1 MDYYTQLFAAEPV
14 DVFSQRQ
21 LFSYLTV
28 KVSDL
33 ERDSGEGSSPLPE
46 TSAAAKSLSLNK
58 YPGPDGFALEFYLHF
73 WDLLG
78 PLLVNRDLK
87 IEVFRHFPRT
97 ANVKKSRDQS
107 LAVRFA
113 V

>member
-1 MDYYTQLFAAEPV
+1 MCIYWI
-14 DVFSQRQ
+14 
-21 LFSYLTV
+21 
-28 KVSDL
+28 KVL
-33 ERDSGEGSSPLPE
+33 
-46 TSAAAKSLSLNK
+46 ACIW
-58 YPGPDGFALEFYLHF
+58 GFVQG
-73 WDLLG
+73 DI
-78 PLLVNRDLK
+78 RDLK